1 MGSRTRESTMPK
13 PVKKSA
19 SSKPSKNTKIT
30 PAPKTA
36 DKAARPGTK
45 SAVIMHLLSR
55 DNGATVKE
63 LAAAADWQEHSVR
76 GFMSGTLK
84 KKHGLEVTS
93 QIVDGKRRYSV
104 SNAGAGQ

>member
-1 MGSRTRESTMPK
+1 
-13 PVKKSA
+13 
-19 SSKPSKNTKIT
+19 
-30 PAPKTA
+30 
-36 DKAARPGTK
+36 
-45 SAVIMHLLSR
+45 MHLLSR

-93 QIVDGKRRYSV
+93 QIVDGKRRYNV
-104 SNAGAGQ
+104 SIASAGR

>member
-1 MGSRTRESTMPK
+1 MSKSMKK
-13 PVKKSA
+13 PA
-19 SSKPSKNTKIT
+19 SSKPSKKTKFTPVPTIT
-30 PAPKTA
+30 AN
-36 DKAARPGTK
+36 AARPGTK

-63 LAAAADWQEHSVR
+63 LAAAADWQEHSIR

-93 QIVDGKRRYSV
+93 QIVDGKRRYNV
-104 SNAGAGQ
+104 SNTGAGR

>member
-1 MGSRTRESTMPK
+1 MPK
-13 PVKKSA
+13 PAKKSA
-19 SSKPSKNTKIT
+19 PSKPSKKAKFT

-36 DKAARPGTK
+36 AKAARPGTK

-55 DNGATVKE
+55 DNGATVRE

-84 KKHGLEVTS
+84 RKRGLEVTS
-93 QIVDGKRRYSV
+93 QIVDGKRRYNIST
-104 SNAGAGQ
+104 AGAGR